1 MMKYLILF
9 VILTLLIPSV
19 GLPQKADPTIGD
31 FKAQAEF
38 RAVKLTWKA
47 SGELKKEMAVQ
58 VLRADTDEEG
68 AYKELAVVQIT
79 PDKQAYVYV
88 DKGMR
93 TEAKYYYK
101 LVIKETNE
109 SLGPIAAR
117 PFFSP
122 PAT

>member
-1 MMKYLILF
+1 MIKYLIFLA
-9 VILTLLIPSV
+9 ISILLIPSA
-19 GLPQKADPTIGD
+19 GLSQKGDPTIGD
-31 FKAQAEF
+31 FKVQAEF

-47 SGELKKEMAVQ
+47 NSELKKEVAIQ

-68 AYKELAVVQIT
+68 AYREVAVVEMT
-79 PDKQAYVYV
+79 PGKQEYLYV
-88 DKGMR
+88 DKSMR
-93 TEAKYYYK
+93 AEAKYYYK
-101 LVIKETNE
+101 LLVKGTDE

>member
-1 MMKYLILF
+1 MIKYSIF
-9 VILTLLIPSV
+9 FAIFTLLIPSV

-31 FKAQAEF
+31 FKVQAEF

-47 SGELKKEMAVQ
+47 NGELKNEMPVQ
-58 VLRADTDEEG
+58 VLRATSSEEG
-68 AYKELAVVQIT
+68 PYTEVAVVEII
-79 PDKQAYVYV
+79 PGKQAYEYV
-88 DKGMR
+88 DKSMR

-101 LVIKETNE
+101 LIVKETNE
-109 SLGPIAAR
+109 SLGPLPAR